1 MIAVKRHPSRHNT
14 YVDAVAAVHPS
25 LRTEP
30 WLYFS
35 EGEYTRTFEG
45 LIVPLKPET
54 KPKPLYNP
62 HPAFIL
68 EDENGQPIIE
78 KRIDE

>member
-25 LRTEP
+25 LRAEP
-30 WLYFS
+30 WLYFD

-45 LIVPLKPET
+45 LVVPL
-54 KPKPLYNP
+54 NP
-62 HPAFIL
+62 QTRPRVLKRPAL
-68 EDENGQPIIE
+68 ADTTGPTDQKGN
-78 KRIDE
+78 